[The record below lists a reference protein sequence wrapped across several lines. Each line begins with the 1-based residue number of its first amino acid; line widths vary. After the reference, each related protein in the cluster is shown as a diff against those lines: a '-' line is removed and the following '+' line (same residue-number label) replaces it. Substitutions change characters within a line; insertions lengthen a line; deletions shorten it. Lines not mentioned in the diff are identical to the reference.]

1 MVRYNI
7 KPVIVTAVSIRRRH
21 LITKEKMED
30 FCLGKENQ
38 QESVNDDLESFF
50 EGVRLGKEYDRYNMT
65 YFLPKLTLID
75 KN

>member
-1 MVRYNI
+1 
-7 KPVIVTAVSIRRRH
+7 
-21 LITKEKMED
+21 MED